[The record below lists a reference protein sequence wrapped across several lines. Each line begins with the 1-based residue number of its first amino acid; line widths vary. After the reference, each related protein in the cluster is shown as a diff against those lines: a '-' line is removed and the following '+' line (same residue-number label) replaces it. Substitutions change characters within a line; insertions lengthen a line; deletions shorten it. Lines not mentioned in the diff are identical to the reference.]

1 MEKIANYKKELT
13 TLYSMV
19 RDVKTRLLEIT
30 VICCLDM
37 TEQEEED
44 FETVDRYLEK
54 VKDILDKYKK

>member
-19 RDVKTRLLEIT
+19 RDVKSRLLEIT
-30 VICCLDM
+30 DICCLDM

>member
-30 VICCLDM
+30 DICCLDM

-54 VKDILDKYKK
+54 VRDILDKYKK

>member
-30 VICCLDM
+30 DICCLDM
-37 TEQEEED
+37 TGQEEED

>member
-1 MEKIANYKKELT
+1 MEKIANYKEELT

-19 RDVKTRLLEIT
+19 RNVKTRLLEIT
-30 VICCLDM
+30 DICCLDM

-44 FETVDRYLEK
+44 FETVDGYLEK

>member
-1 MEKIANYKKELT
+1 
-13 TLYSMV
+13 MV

-30 VICCLDM
+30 DICCLDM

-44 FETVDRYLEK
+44 FETVDKYLEK

>member
-1 MEKIANYKKELT
+1 
-13 TLYSMV
+13 MV

-30 VICCLDM
+30 DICCLDM
-37 TEQEEED
+37 TGQEEED

>member
-30 VICCLDM
+30 DICCLDM